1 MIRSFVDGVLAVVL
15 ALVTGIL
22 LAVGLAELGL
32 TETGWVRLGPWLA
45 GAGLL
50 GAWQQQVSSTV
61 AGGIGWT
68 TTVTGVPLLVTAVVA
83 VFITVRA
90 RRSQWLNALPA
101 AAGAAGASALLVF
114 GSRSVVTTGNEA
126 GSVTSTQ
133 GLTWFWTLNHP
144 GTVAGAAGLVG
155 GVWLLHTVGR
165 RWWRSGRGVGWALLV
180 GIGILLTAAIAAGAA
195 YLTSDSSVG
204 LGLAL
209 LYPLAGTLALFGLAG
224 APVEVGLTRL
234 TPQPMVFSTW
244 SEGPLYGL
252 GGTAAALLLACLA
265 GLLLRMV
272 KHRSTWIGSG
282 TVTALLSAVLA
293 WAMNTRVVVPD
304 ALGSPSV
311 VWAGPLFAAGIG
323 AILGLVTRFVAGRP
337 KPDSEARPAVGH
349 PESDVEALLDEVA
362 TRPQADA

>member
-32 TETGWVRLGPWLA
+32 TDTSWLRLGPWLA

-101 AAGAAGASALLVF
+101 AAGAAAATAVLVF
-114 GSRSVVTTGNEA
+114 GSRSTVTTSNEA
-126 GSVTSTQ
+126 GSVTSAE
-133 GLTWFWTLNHP
+133 GLSWFWTGDHP
-144 GTVAGAAGLVG
+144 GTVVGAACLVG
-155 GVWLLHTVGR
+155 GVWLLHTAAL
-165 RWWRSGRGVGWALLV
+165 RWWRSGRGVAWMLLGGLGV
-180 GIGILLTAAIAAGAA
+180 LLTAAAAAGGT
-195 YLTSDSSVG
+195 YLTSSNPAG

-224 APVEVGLTRL
+224 APVEFGVTRL
-234 TPQPMVFSTW
+234 TPQPMVLSTW
-244 SEGPLYGL
+244 SESLWYGI
-252 GGTAAALLLACLA
+252 GGTVAVLLLACLA
-265 GLLLRMV
+265 GLVLRMA
-272 KHRSTWIGSG
+272 KHRSTWLGAV
-282 TVTALLSAVLA
+282 TVSAALAAFLT
-293 WAMNTRVVVPD
+293 WAMNTRILVPE
-304 ALGSPSV
+304 ALGSRAV
-311 VWAGPLFAAGIG
+311 VWVNPLFAAGI
-323 AILGLVTRFVAGRP
+323 AAGLAAVTRFVAGQP
-337 KPDSEARPAVGH
+337 KPVAGTARPASG
-349 PESDVEALLDEVA
+349 DDAQIEALLDSTGVHGHQ
-362 TRPQADA
+362 P